1 MSRTLYIIRH
11 GNTFAPG
18 DVVRRIG
25 RRTDLPLVASGIA
38 QAKALAD
45 YFISKNIEPSKIY
58 CAPLQRTIQTAQT
71 IAHTQHRSLD
81 LIKMANLSEIDYG
94 PDENKAEDDVIARIG
109 SPALTAWNNHST
121 PPDGWVV
128 DPVALIKEWQ
138 KIFDKIAKEEPR
150 DASVFAVTSNGI
162 ARFALDAIQPD
173 AIPYAKK
180 LRTGAFG
187 KVIIGDDGQAI
198 IEQWDERP

>member
-25 RRTDLPLVASGIA
+25 RRTDLPLVTSGIA

-58 CAPLQRTIQTAQT
+58 CAPLQRTMQTAQT
-71 IAHTQHRSLD
+71 IASAQTKVIEIAELSSL
-81 LIKMANLSEIDYG
+81 IEIDYG
-94 PDENKAEDDVIARIG
+94 PDEGKAEQEVIERIG
-109 SPALTAWNNHST
+109 KAALSAWDERSI
-121 PPDGWVV
+121 PPEKWHV
-128 DPVALIKEWQ
+128 DPTELTNVWKQFFIQ
-138 KIFDKIAKEEPR
+138 IAKEEPPNT
-150 DASVFAVTSNGI
+150 SIFAVTSNGI
-162 ARFALDAIQPD
+162 SRFAL
-173 AIPYAKK
+173 YAADSGANNFPNK

-187 KVIIGDDGQAI
+187 KIIIDQQGKGSVVQYDK
-198 IEQWDERP
+198 RP